1 MKMRYDPPK
10 RYCAYCE
17 EEILP
22 GDEIY
27 SGVNEYHKDCL
38 LQMDVEE
45 FIYMEGDHLEI
56 AEKEAV

>member
-38 LQMDVEE
+38 SQMDVEE
-45 FIYMEGDHLEI
+45 FIYMEGDHL
-56 AEKEAV
+56 